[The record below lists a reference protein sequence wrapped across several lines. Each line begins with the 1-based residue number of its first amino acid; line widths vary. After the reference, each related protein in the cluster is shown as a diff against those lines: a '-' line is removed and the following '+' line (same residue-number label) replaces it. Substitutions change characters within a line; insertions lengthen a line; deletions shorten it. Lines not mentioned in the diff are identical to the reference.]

1 MNKRDNLK
9 GTKIF
14 SDIQNLATTQ
24 YFVIRNYQ
32 ELENQ
37 IMPYEKDIG
46 IWEVSKRDKFQAFLR
61 ELSRLIHNYL
71 SSTFSLISHSSNF
84 CDQLHNKNLRK
95 EYDEMVAKLKLYD
108 CYHFV
113 KDLRRFN
120 QHIGLPL
127 ISAQLDIHPKDS
139 NGFQSRI
146 LFDKKILLSW
156 QGNNA
161 WTSGSKNYLNTHQEI
176 EVKAVFSE
184 YQGLIKEF
192 YDWFYKK
199 TSSVYANELKEFLDN
214 ELEIGRLWQLQE
226 VKNQANAKK

>member
-1 MNKRDNLK
+1 M
-9 GTKIF
+9 
-14 SDIQNLATTQ
+14 
-24 YFVIRNYQ
+24 RNYQ

-37 IMPYEKDIG
+37 IIPYEKDIG
-46 IWEVSKRDKFQAFLR
+46 IWEITKRDKLQAFLR

-84 CDQLHNKNLRK
+84 CEQLHNKNLRK
-95 EYDEMVAKLKLYD
+95 EYDEMVAKLKFYD

-120 QHIGLPL
+120 QHIGLP
-127 ISAQLDIHPKDS
+127 IIAAQLSMHPKDS

-146 LFDKKILLSW
+146 LFAKKTLLNW
-156 QGNNA
+156 DG
-161 WTSGSKNYLNTHQEI
+161 WTSGSKNYLKRHEEI
-176 EVKAVFSE
+176 EVKTVFSE

-199 TSSVYANELKEFLDN
+199 VSSVYVNELNEFFYN
-214 ELEIGRLWQLQE
+214 ESEIGRLWQLQE
-226 VKNQANAKK
+226 VKTEANPMK